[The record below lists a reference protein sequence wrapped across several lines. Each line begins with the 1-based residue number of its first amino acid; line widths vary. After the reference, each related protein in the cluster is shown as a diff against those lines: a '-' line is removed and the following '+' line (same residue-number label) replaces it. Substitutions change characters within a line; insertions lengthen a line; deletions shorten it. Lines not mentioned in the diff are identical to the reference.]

1 MNELQDVPL
10 WLWFGIAVALML
22 QGTLLFRDARR
33 RGKKLGSGDCGRLL
47 QFRPQH

>member
-33 RGKKLGSGDCGRLL
+33 RGKKLGSGDCGR
-47 QFRPQH
+47 